1 MAPIYEEIILS
12 WEGKEYTVQPSYE
25 MVQRIESGPR
35 AISILGVCHRM
46 WRGEPPV
53 SLVAV
58 IISHMLQSG
67 GAKGATPAMVYGH
80 LMRLAMSDG
89 GGDEEWNRVAAAI
102 STAFV
107 PQEQSSGNSEG
118 LVGDGADSAKTT
130 TTQARI

>member
-1 MAPIYEEIILS
+1 MAPIYAEVVLS
-12 WEGKEYTVQPSYE
+12 WEGKEYTVQPSYA

-58 IISHMLQSG
+58 VISHMLQSG
-67 GAKGATPAMVYGH
+67 GAKGATPRLVYAH
-80 LMRLAMSDG
+80 LMKLAMSAD
-89 GGDEEWNRVAAAI
+89 GGDEEWSRVAAAI

-118 LVGDGADSAKTT
+118 PVGDGAEQLAKAM
-130 TTQARI
+130 TTQA

>member
-1 MAPIYEEIILS
+1 MAPIYAEIVLS

-53 SLVAV
+53 SLIAV

-67 GAKGATPAMVYGH
+67 GANGATPKMVYGH
-80 LMRLAMSDG
+80 LMRLAMSAD
-89 GGDEEWNRVAAAI
+89 GGDEEWGRVAAAI

-118 LVGDGADSAKTT
+118 PVGDGADPIKAM
-130 TTQARI
+130 TTQAQT